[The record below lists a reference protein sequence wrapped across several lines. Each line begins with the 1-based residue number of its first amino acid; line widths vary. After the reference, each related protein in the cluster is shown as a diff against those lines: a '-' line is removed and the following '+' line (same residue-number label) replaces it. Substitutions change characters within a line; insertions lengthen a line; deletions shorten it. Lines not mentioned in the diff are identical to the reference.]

1 MLTGFRRRS
10 LSDQPSA
17 NSTGLTEN
25 DIYAAIGSEGIE
37 RFVRAFYQQV
47 PQDDILGP
55 MYPEDDLQG
64 AEERLRMFLIFR
76 FGGPQDYLQHR
87 GHPKLRLRHAPF
99 TVDQRARDRWVRLMH
114 NALEKSQLKPDATQ
128 VIQAFMSHIATF
140 LINQ

>member
-1 MLTGFRRRS
+1 M
-10 LSDQPSA
+10 SDQPSA
-17 NSTGLTEN
+17 SSAGLTEN

-47 PQDDILGP
+47 PHDEILGP
-55 MYPEDDLQG
+55 MYPEEDLQG

-99 TVDQRARDRWVRLMH
+99 RVDQRARDRWVRLMD
-114 NALEKSQLKPDATQ
+114 NALEKSQLRPDAAQ
-128 VIQAFMSHIATF
+128 VIRAFLSHVATF

>member
-99 TVDQRARDRWVRLMH
+99 TVDQRARDRWVRLMD
-114 NALEKSQLKPDATQ
+114 NALEKSQLKPDATR
-128 VIQAFMSHIATF
+128 VIQAFLSHIATF

>member
-1 MLTGFRRRS
+1 MLTEFRRRS

-37 RFVRAFYQQV
+37 RFVRAFYLQV
-47 PQDDILGP
+47 PHDDILGP

-99 TVDQRARDRWVRLMH
+99 TVDQRARDRWVRLMD

-128 VIQAFMSHIATF
+128 VIRAFLSHIATF

>member
-1 MLTGFRRRS
+1 M
-10 LSDQPSA
+10 SDQPSA
-17 NSTGLTEN
+17 SSAGLTEN

-47 PQDDILGP
+47 PNDEILGP
-55 MYPEDDLQG
+55 MYPEEDLQG

-99 TVDQRARDRWVRLMH
+99 RVDQRARDRWVRLMD
-114 NALEKSQLKPDATQ
+114 NALEKSQLRPDAAQ
-128 VIQAFMSHIATF
+128 VIRAFLSHVATF

>member
-99 TVDQRARDRWVRLMH
+99 TVDQRARDRWVRLMD

-128 VIQAFMSHIATF
+128 VIQAFLSHIATF

>member
-1 MLTGFRRRS
+1 
-10 LSDQPSA
+10 
-17 NSTGLTEN
+17 
-25 DIYAAIGSEGIE
+25 
-37 RFVRAFYQQV
+37 
-47 PQDDILGP
+47 
-55 MYPEDDLQG
+55 
-64 AEERLRMFLIFR
+64 MFLIFR

>member
-1 MLTGFRRRS
+1 M
-10 LSDQPSA
+10 SDQPSA

-99 TVDQRARDRWVRLMH
+99 TVDQRARDRWVRLMD

-128 VIQAFMSHIATF
+128 VIQAFLSHIATF

>member
-1 MLTGFRRRS
+1 
-10 LSDQPSA
+10 
-17 NSTGLTEN
+17 
-25 DIYAAIGSEGIE
+25 
-37 RFVRAFYQQV
+37 
-47 PQDDILGP
+47 
-55 MYPEDDLQG
+55 
-64 AEERLRMFLIFR
+64 MFLIFR

-99 TVDQRARDRWVRLMH
+99 TVDQRARDRWVRLMD